1 MSACLEFVSPH
12 ECFLEDDDYEFD
24 NDDYEFDEDD
34 YIMKSN
40 IFIFSRQRAKSA
52 TDSFTNVFDVD
63 YGTNMNGLKLSV
75 LMNSYSLK
83 EQERNYAE
91 N

>member
-1 MSACLEFVSPH
+1 
-12 ECFLEDDDYEFD
+12 
-24 NDDYEFDEDD
+24 
-34 YIMKSN
+34 MKSN
-40 IFIFSRQRAKSA
+40 IFSRQRAKS
-52 TDSFTNVFDVD
+52 TKDSFTNVFDVD

>member
-1 MSACLEFVSPH
+1 
-12 ECFLEDDDYEFD
+12 
-24 NDDYEFDEDD
+24 
-34 YIMKSN
+34 MKSN